1 MTEIIARRQF
11 PPLYIW
17 LDLAFLAVYLF
28 LLLWKK
34 KYMTVL
40 VGAVMGLVYMLVD
53 YGIFHLVCH
62 SRTISEGHSLFWV
75 LLWMSVSYGFTNFT
89 WIWLW
94 ISRDSHLF
102 EWSLLI
108 LSWWFC
114 CPLLTQTFAGD
125 APLITIQRTTGAYHG
140 YMAAI
145 LFLGY
150 LGLIVYNLYQKD
162 RSKRVQIPWLLA
174 IGILVQLGWEAGLL
188 LGGIRSAGFA
198 TLGEKLRPLLIN
210 SLLETNLGMPYVY
223 AIYIARPAASP
234 RTSVGVPPFPS
245 PTASPKTTASA
256 PPAPHSDP
264 YRPPPSIAAGGSFCP
279 FSRQKRPHKKPP
291 PAAIIPSRR
300 AAHFPHPGT
309 VLPRTRFYRAAGAES
324 CRTQT
329 VPVTTRVDTPGT
341 TFQVPSA
348 FWTYVAAGTVICPA
362 RVAKTPVVSL

>member
-11 PPLYIW
+11 APLYIW

-53 YGIFHLVCH
+53 YGIFHLVCR
-62 SRTISEGHSLFWV
+62 SRTISEGYSLFWV
-75 LLWMSVSYGFTNFT
+75 LLWMSISYGFTNFT

-125 APLITIQRTTGAYHG
+125 APRITIQRTTGAYHG

-150 LGLIVYNLYQKD
+150 LALIVYNLYQKD
-162 RSKRVQIPWLLA
+162 RSRRVQIPWLLA

-223 AIYIARPAASP
+223 AIYIALSRRFTEDLRRRPVIPFPDSIAENNRQRPSRPA
-234 RTSVGVPPFPS
+234 
-245 PTASPKTTASA
+245 
-256 PPAPHSDP
+256 
-264 YRPPPSIAAGGSFCP
+264 
-279 FSRQKRPHKKPP
+279 
-291 PAAIIPSRR
+291 
-300 AAHFPHPGT
+300 
-309 VLPRTRFYRAAGAES
+309 L
-324 CRTQT
+324 
-329 VPVTTRVDTPGT
+329 
-341 TFQVPSA
+341 
-348 FWTYVAAGTVICPA
+348 
-362 RVAKTPVVSL
+362 